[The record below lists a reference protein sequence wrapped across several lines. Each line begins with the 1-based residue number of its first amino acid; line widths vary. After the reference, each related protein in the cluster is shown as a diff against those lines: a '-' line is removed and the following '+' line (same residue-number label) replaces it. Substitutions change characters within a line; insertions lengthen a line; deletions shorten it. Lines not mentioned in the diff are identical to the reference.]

1 VEEEEEEERMSCCF
15 RREEGEKKKGKKTH
29 QGWHSVAAFELEYPA
44 RHFRHWFEGGS
55 AP

>member
-1 VEEEEEEERMSCCF
+1 MEEEEEELLVVVSDA
-15 RREEGEKKKGKKTH
+15 EEGGKKKGKKTH

-55 AP
+55 SP